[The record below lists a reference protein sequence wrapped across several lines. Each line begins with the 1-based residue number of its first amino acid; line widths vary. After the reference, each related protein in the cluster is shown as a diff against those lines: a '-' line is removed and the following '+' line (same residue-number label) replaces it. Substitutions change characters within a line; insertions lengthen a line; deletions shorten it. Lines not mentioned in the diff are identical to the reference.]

1 MSIYQVNAVTSVN
14 GSYLSMREQ
23 ALGMDRHTLSH
34 DGRLER
40 KEKMFKE
47 VENLISTTMGKV
59 LSGEKF
65 LKFDLLARTVIKEE
79 EEVTFST
86 PCKVGHI
93 GKHKEIQIGSKR
105 FVQIGTDYY
114 GDIS

>member
-14 GSYLSMREQ
+14 GSFLSMREQ

-40 KEKMFKE
+40 KEKCLRKWRTLLPPPWARSYQE
-47 VENLISTTMGKV
+47 R
-59 LSGEKF
+59 F

-79 EEVTFST
+79 EEITFST
-86 PCKVGHI
+86 PCKVGHV

-114 GDIS
+114 GNIS